1 MPLTLCRHAIA
12 ELSGQPW
19 VHIGICGYSMPFKL
33 SWLYQMMDRI
43 MLILGRTPMIGKI
56 LLVVFLNSLINFNI
70 WLANRWRKDIEE
82 VAKNKKEN

>member
-1 MPLTLCRHAIA
+1 
-12 ELSGQPW
+12 
-19 VHIGICGYSMPFKL
+19 
-33 SWLYQMMDRI
+33 MMDRI

-56 LLVVFLNSLINFNI
+56 LLVVFLNPLINFNI